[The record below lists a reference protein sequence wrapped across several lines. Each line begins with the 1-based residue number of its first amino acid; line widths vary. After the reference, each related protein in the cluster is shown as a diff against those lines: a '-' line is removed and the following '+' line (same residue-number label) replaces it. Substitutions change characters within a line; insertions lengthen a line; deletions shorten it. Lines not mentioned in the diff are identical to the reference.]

1 MNVGLALSGGGAK
14 GAAHIGVLQALEEEN
29 VNITHI
35 SGTSSG
41 SIIATLY
48 SVGYSPKEIAIIFNT
63 YCKYIGKLD
72 RTIPFRFIKSIFTG
86 KINIKGFSSGENLE
100 KLIYR
105 YCQNKGIYDISK
117 IKLPLAIPAVNL
129 KTENVTYYLSKR
141 LPCDLEENKH
151 KYKYFGNISSIV
163 RASSSFPGVFVPK
176 RIDNEFFIDGGVSV
190 NTPVNILK
198 KMGAEYVIAV
208 SFDNEK
214 ELDRNCNILDIILK
228 SFEIMGQNVNEKEI
242 ELADLNIVP
251 KMSSGMLLDCSKAQ
265 FYMNAGYI
273 ATKKAIKQ
281 IKEEIK

>member
-63 YCKYIGKLD
+63 YCK
-72 RTIPFRFIKSIFTG
+72 
-86 KINIKGFSSGENLE
+86 N
-100 KLIYR
+100 
-105 YCQNKGIYDISK
+105 QGIYDISK

-151 KYKYFGNISSIV
+151 KY
-163 RASSSFPGVFVPK
+163 
-176 RIDNEFFIDGGVSV
+176 
-190 NTPVNILK
+190 
-198 KMGAEYVIAV
+198 
-208 SFDNEK
+208 
-214 ELDRNCNILDIILK
+214 
-228 SFEIMGQNVNEKEI
+228 
-242 ELADLNIVP
+242 
-251 KMSSGMLLDCSKAQ
+251 
-265 FYMNAGYI
+265 
-273 ATKKAIKQ
+273 
-281 IKEEIK
+281 